1 MGSAP
6 SRPLIWLALSGAVVI
21 ISFAAIIIKL
31 TPAPA
36 VVIAA
41 YRMGFA
47 ASLLLPLAWHGR
59 TDFGR
64 IAGRELLLSL
74 LSGLFL
80 ALHFL
85 AWISSLKY
93 TSVASSVVLV
103 TTNPI
108 FVGLGTRFIL
118 RERLGKPLLQGIV
131 LSVLGGLLIGY
142 TDLQFG
148 AEELKGDL
156 LALFGAVMASSYFLT
171 GRRVRQRL
179 GLINYIFIV
188 YGLAAAILLL
198 IVLLTAQP
206 LIGYPGFVYLLM
218 FLLALGPQV
227 LGHSTLN
234 WALRY
239 TSAATVAVVILGEPI
254 GSTVLAYFI
263 LGEGITLLKAL
274 GGLLIL
280 AGIYLASRAE
290 G

>member
-1 MGSAP
+1 MDHAP
-6 SRPLIWLALSGAVVI
+6 SRPLIWLALSGAVVV

-36 VVIAA
+36 AVIAA
-41 YRMGFA
+41 YRMAFA
-47 ASLLLPLAWHGR
+47 ALLLLPFAWRGR
-59 TDFGR
+59 IDFIK

-85 AWISSLKY
+85 AWIASLKY

-118 RERLGKPLLQGIV
+118 RERLGRALLWGIA

-179 GLINYIFIV
+179 GLVNYIFIV
-188 YGLAAAILLL
+188 YGLAAVILML
-198 IVLLTAQP
+198 IVLVTVQP
-206 LIGYPGFVYLLM
+206 LLGYPGVAYLLL

-227 LGHSTLN
+227 LGHTTLN
-234 WALRY
+234 WALKY
-239 TSAATVAVVILGEPI
+239 TTAATVAVAILGEPV

-263 LGEGITLLKAL
+263 LGEKITLLKAL
-274 GGLLIL
+274 GGFLIL

>member
-6 SRPLIWLALSGAVVI
+6 SRPLIWLALTGAVGI

-31 TPAPA
+31 IPAPTA
-36 VVIAA
+36 VIAA
-41 YRMGFA
+41 YRMAFA
-47 ASLLLPLAWHGR
+47 ALLLLPFAWRGR
-59 TDFGR
+59 ADFGK

-85 AWISSLKY
+85 AWIGSLKF

-118 RERLGKPLLQGIV
+118 RERLGRALLWGIA

-142 TDLQFG
+142 TDFQFG

-156 LALFGAVMASSYFLT
+156 LALAGAVMASSYFLT
-171 GRRVRQRL
+171 GRHVRQRL

-188 YGLAAAILLL
+188 YGLAAAILLC
-198 IVLLTAQP
+198 IVFSTAQP
-206 LIGYPGFVYLLM
+206 LGGYPGEVYLLL

-234 WALRY
+234 WALKY
-239 TSAATVAVVILGEPI
+239 TSAATVAVAILGEPV